1 MLTYDIKDF
10 NLKINQSLI
19 INTISG
25 SAKIGWDDLL
35 NRIKGQILYAL
46 DLNYHLK
53 VTEFLNWFNPDVNI
67 KNGLDMLI
75 YQGLMSVDIWYEKD
89 ISTLIDINILKNKL
103 TEKYY
108 NE

>member
-1 MLTYDIKDF
+1 MSNIK
-10 NLKINQSLI
+10 NKL
-19 INTISG
+19 
-25 SAKIGWDDLL
+25 
-35 NRIKGQILYAL
+35 
-46 DLNYHLK
+46 
-53 VTEFLNWFNPDVNI
+53 EDVNI

-89 ISTLIDINILKNKL
+89 ISALIDINILKNKL